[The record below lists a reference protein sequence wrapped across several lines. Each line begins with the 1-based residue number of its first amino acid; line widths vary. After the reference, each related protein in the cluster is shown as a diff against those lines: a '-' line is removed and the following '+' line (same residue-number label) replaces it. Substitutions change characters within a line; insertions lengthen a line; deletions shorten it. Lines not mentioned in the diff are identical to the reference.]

1 MLIENY
7 NLCNEGKRDCMNALK
22 VRKALES
29 FFLEDIGEKDVTSQL
44 IFPDNLRAK
53 GTFLAKE
60 TGVFVGTTVIEQGFR
75 LLDDSIQITLHKK
88 DGDFVEK
95 GEILASVEG
104 PIASL
109 LTAERV
115 ILNIIQRMSGIAT
128 MTRKAV
134 LALESDHTR
143 ICDTRK
149 TMPGLRMF
157 DKYAVVCGGGYNHRF
172 GLYDGV
178 MIKDNHIAF
187 AGSITKAVTS
197 VKEKLGHMVKVEVET
212 ETEEQVREAI
222 AAGADIIMFDNRTP
236 EEVREFSKI
245 VPSTIVTEASGG
257 ITIENLSNYG
267 GTGVDYI
274 SLGLLTHSV
283 KALDISF
290 NIEV

>member
-1 MLIENY
+1 
-7 NLCNEGKRDCMNALK
+7 MNALK

-53 GTFLAKE
+53 GTFLAKD
-60 TGVFVGTTVIEQGFR
+60 TGVFVGTAVIEQGFR

-88 DGDFVEK
+88 DGDFVGK
-95 GEILASVEG
+95 GEVLASVEG

-134 LALESDHTR
+134 LALESDHTC

-187 AGSITKAVTS
+187 TGSITKAVTS
-197 VKEKLGHMVKVEVET
+197 VKEKLGHMMKVEVET

-245 VPSTIVTEASGG
+245 VPSAIVTEASGG
-257 ITIENLSNYG
+257 ITIENLSKYG

>member
-1 MLIENY
+1 MCNGEKR
-7 NLCNEGKRDCMNALK
+7 NLMNALK

-29 FFLEDIGEKDVTSQL
+29 FFLEDIGERDVTSQL
-44 IFPDNLRAK
+44 IFPDNLQAK
-53 GTFLAKE
+53 GTFLVKG
-60 TGVFVGTTVIEQGFR
+60 TGVFAGTDVIEQGFR
-75 LLDDSIQITLHKK
+75 LIDDRIQISFYKK

-95 GEILASVEG
+95 GDTLATVQG

-115 ILNIIQRMSGIAT
+115 ILNVIQRMSGIAT
-128 MTRKAV
+128 MTQRAV
-134 LALESDHTR
+134 RALESDHTR

-187 AGSITKAVTS
+187 AGSITNAVTS

-245 VPSTIVTEASGG
+245 VPSAIVTEASGG
-257 ITIENLSNYG
+257 ITIENLSEYG
-267 GTGVDYI
+267 KTGVDYI
-274 SLGLLTHSV
+274 SLGLLTHSTG
-283 KALDISF
+283 ALDISF

>member
-1 MLIENY
+1 
-7 NLCNEGKRDCMNALK
+7 MNALK

-60 TGVFVGTTVIEQGFR
+60 TGVFVGTAVIEQGFR

-115 ILNIIQRMSGIAT
+115 ILNIIQRISGIAT

-134 LALESDHTR
+134 VALESDHTR

-212 ETEEQVREAI
+212 ETEEQLREAI

>member
-1 MLIENY
+1 
-7 NLCNEGKRDCMNALK
+7 MNALK
-22 VRKALES
+22 VKEVLKQ
-29 FFLEDIGEKDVTSQL
+29 FFLEDIGERDVTSQL
-44 IFPDNLRAK
+44 IFPNDLQAK
-53 GTFLAKE
+53 GTFLVKD
-60 TGVFVGTTVIEQGFR
+60 TGVFAGADVIKEGFL
-75 LLDDSIQITLHKK
+75 LLDHRIEVTLHKK
-88 DGDFVEK
+88 DGDMVTN
-95 GEILASVEG
+95 GDILATVQG

-115 ILNIIQRMSGIAT
+115 VLNVIQRMSGVAT

-134 LALESDHTR
+134 TALGSNYTR

-187 AGSITKAVTS
+187 AGSITKAVTA
-197 VKEKLGHMVKVEVET
+197 VKEQLGHMVKVEVET
-212 ETEEQVREAI
+212 ETEEQVLEVVS
-222 AAGADIIMFDNRTP
+222 AGADIIMFDNRTP
-236 EEVREFSKI
+236 EEVREYCKL
-245 VPSTIVTEASGG
+245 VPSAIVTEASGG
-257 ITIENLSNYG
+257 ITMENVADYG
-267 GTGVDYI
+267 QTGVDYI

>member
-1 MLIENY
+1 M
-7 NLCNEGKRDCMNALK
+7 CNEEKRGLMNALK

-29 FFLEDIGEKDVTSQL
+29 FFLEDIGERDVTSQL
-44 IFPDNLRAK
+44 IFPDNLNAK
-53 GTFLAKE
+53 GTFLVKD
-60 TGVFVGTTVIEQGFR
+60 TGIFAGTAVIEQGFR
-75 LLDDSIQITLHKK
+75 LLDESIQIELHKK
-88 DGDFVEK
+88 DGDLVEK
-95 GEILASVEG
+95 GEILATVQG
-104 PIASL
+104 PITSL

-115 ILNIIQRMSGIAT
+115 ILNVIQRMSGIAT
-128 MTRKAV
+128 MTQRAV
-134 LALESDHTR
+134 RALESDHTR

-187 AGSITKAVTS
+187 AGSITNAVTS

-212 ETEEQVREAI
+212 ETEEQVREAV

-236 EEVREFSKI
+236 EEVREFSKM
-245 VPSTIVTEASGG
+245 VPSAIVTEASGG
-257 ITIENLSNYG
+257 ITIENLSKYG
-267 GTGVDYI
+267 KTGVDYI
-274 SLGLLTHSV
+274 SLGLLTHSAG
-283 KALDISF
+283 ALDISF

>member
-1 MLIENY
+1 
-7 NLCNEGKRDCMNALK
+7 MNTLKVKEALK
-22 VRKALES
+22 Q
-29 FFLEDIGEKDVTSQL
+29 FFLEDIGERDVTSQL
-44 IFPDNLRAK
+44 IFPNDLQAR
-53 GTFLAKE
+53 GTFLVKD
-60 TGVFVGTTVIEQGFR
+60 TGVFAGVDVIKEGFT
-75 LLDDSIQITLHKK
+75 LLDNRIEVTLHKK
-88 DGDFVEK
+88 DGDMVTN
-95 GEILASVEG
+95 GDILATVQG

-115 ILNIIQRMSGIAT
+115 LLNVIQRMSGVAT

-134 LALESDHTR
+134 TVLGSDHTR

-187 AGSITKAVTS
+187 AGSITKAVTA
-197 VKEKLGHMVKVEVET
+197 VKEQLGHMVKVEVET
-212 ETEEQVREAI
+212 ETKEQVLEAV
-222 AAGADIIMFDNRTP
+222 AAGADIIMFDNRMP
-236 EEVREFSKI
+236 EEVREYCKL

-257 ITIENLSNYG
+257 ITIENLAEYG
-267 GTGVDYI
+267 QTGVDYI

>member
-1 MLIENY
+1 
-7 NLCNEGKRDCMNALK
+7 MNALK

-29 FFLEDIGEKDVTSQL
+29 FFLEDIGERDVTSQL
-44 IFPDNLRAK
+44 IFPDNLQAK
-53 GTFLAKE
+53 GTFLVKD
-60 TGVFVGTTVIEQGFR
+60 TGVFTGTDVIEQGFR
-75 LLDDSIQITLHKK
+75 LIDDRIQISFYKK

-95 GEILASVEG
+95 GDTLATVQG

-115 ILNIIQRMSGIAT
+115 ILNVIQRMSGIAT
-128 MTRKAV
+128 MTQRAV
-134 LALESDHTR
+134 RTLESDHTR

-187 AGSITKAVTS
+187 AGSITNAVTS

-212 ETEEQVREAI
+212 ETEEQVREAV

-245 VPSTIVTEASGG
+245 VPSAIVTEASGG
-257 ITIENLSNYG
+257 ITIENLSKYG
-267 GTGVDYI
+267 KTGVDYI
-274 SLGLLTHSV
+274 SLGLLTHSAG
-283 KALDISF
+283 ALDISF

>member
-1 MLIENY
+1 M
-7 NLCNEGKRDCMNALK
+7 CNEGKRDCMNALK

-60 TGVFVGTTVIEQGFR
+60 TGVFVGTAVIEQGFR

-115 ILNIIQRMSGIAT
+115 ILNIIQRISGIAT

>member
-1 MLIENY
+1 
-7 NLCNEGKRDCMNALK
+7 MNALK

-29 FFLEDIGEKDVTSQL
+29 FFLEDIGERDVTSQL
-44 IFPDNLRAK
+44 IFPDNLQAK
-53 GTFLAKE
+53 GTFLVKD
-60 TGVFVGTTVIEQGFR
+60 TGVFAGTDVIEQGFR
-75 LLDDSIQITLHKK
+75 LIDDRIQISFYKK

-95 GEILASVEG
+95 GDTLATVQG

-115 ILNIIQRMSGIAT
+115 ILNVIQRMSGIAT
-128 MTRKAV
+128 MTQRAV
-134 LALESDHTR
+134 RALESDHTR

-187 AGSITKAVTS
+187 AGSITNAVTS

-212 ETEEQVREAI
+212 ETEEQVREAV

-245 VPSTIVTEASGG
+245 VPSAIVTEASGG
-257 ITIENLSNYG
+257 ITIENLSEYG
-267 GTGVDYI
+267 KTGVDYI
-274 SLGLLTHSV
+274 SLGLLTHSTG
-283 KALDISF
+283 ALDISF

>member
-1 MLIENY
+1 
-7 NLCNEGKRDCMNALK
+7 MNALK
-22 VRKALES
+22 VRKALER
-29 FFLEDIGEKDVTSQL
+29 FILEDIGEKDVTSQL

-60 TGVFVGTTVIEQGFR
+60 TGVFVGTAVIEQGFR
-75 LLDDSIQITLHKK
+75 LLDDGIQITLYKK

-187 AGSITKAVTS
+187 VGSITKAVTS

>member
-1 MLIENY
+1 
-7 NLCNEGKRDCMNALK
+7 MNTLKVKEALK
-22 VRKALES
+22 Q
-29 FFLEDIGEKDVTSQL
+29 FFLEDIGERDVTSQF
-44 IFPDNLRAK
+44 IFPNDLQAR
-53 GTFLAKE
+53 GTFLVKD
-60 TGVFVGTTVIEQGFR
+60 TGVFAGADVIKEGFT
-75 LLDDSIQITLHKK
+75 LLDNRIEVTLHAK
-88 DGDFVEK
+88 DGDMVK
-95 GEILASVEG
+95 NGDILATVQG

-115 ILNIIQRMSGIAT
+115 VLNVIQRMSGVAT

-134 LALESDHTR
+134 TALGSDHTR

-187 AGSITKAVTS
+187 AGSITKAVTA
-197 VKEKLGHMVKVEVET
+197 VKERLGHMVKVEVET
-212 ETEEQVREAI
+212 ETKEQVLEAV
-222 AAGADIIMFDNRTP
+222 AAGADIIMFDNRMP
-236 EEVREFSKI
+236 EEVREYCKL
-245 VPSTIVTEASGG
+245 VPSAIVTEASGG
-257 ITIENLSNYG
+257 ITIENLAEYG
-267 GTGVDYI
+267 QTGVDYI

>member
-1 MLIENY
+1 MYERVKDKKSI
-7 NLCNEGKRDCMNALK
+7 
-22 VRKALES
+22 RKL
-29 FFLEDIGEKDVTSQL
+29 FLEDIGEKDVTSQL

-53 GTFLAKE
+53 GTFLAKD
-60 TGVFVGTTVIEQGFR
+60 TGVFVGTAVIEQGFR

-88 DGDFVEK
+88 DGDFVGK

-109 LTAERV
+109 LTVERV

-187 AGSITKAVTS
+187 AGSITNAVTS

-245 VPSTIVTEASGG
+245 VPSAIVTEASGG
-257 ITIENLSNYG
+257 ITIENLSKYG
-267 GTGVDYI
+267 GAGVDYI

>member
-1 MLIENY
+1 
-7 NLCNEGKRDCMNALK
+7 MNALK

-60 TGVFVGTTVIEQGFR
+60 TGVFVGTAVIEQGFR

-212 ETEEQVREAI
+212 ETEEQVREVI

>member
-1 MLIENY
+1 
-7 NLCNEGKRDCMNALK
+7 MNALK

-53 GTFLAKE
+53 GTFLAKD
-60 TGVFVGTTVIEQGFR
+60 TGVFVGTAVIEQGFR

-88 DGDFVEK
+88 DGDFVGK

-236 EEVREFSKI
+236 EEVHEFSKI

>member
-1 MLIENY
+1 
-7 NLCNEGKRDCMNALK
+7 MNALK
-22 VRKALES
+22 VRKALER
-29 FFLEDIGEKDVTSQL
+29 FILEDIGEKDITSQL

-60 TGVFVGTTVIEQGFR
+60 TGVFVGTAVIEQGFR
-75 LLDDSIQITLHKK
+75 LLDDGIQITLYKK

-187 AGSITKAVTS
+187 VGSITKAVTS

>member
-1 MLIENY
+1 MCNGEKR
-7 NLCNEGKRDCMNALK
+7 NLMNALK

-29 FFLEDIGEKDVTSQL
+29 FFLEDIGERDVTSQL
-44 IFPDNLRAK
+44 IFPDNLQAK
-53 GTFLAKE
+53 GTFLVKD
-60 TGVFVGTTVIEQGFR
+60 TGVFAGTDVIEQGFR
-75 LLDDSIQITLHKK
+75 LIDDRIQISFYKK

-95 GEILASVEG
+95 GDTLATVQG

-115 ILNIIQRMSGIAT
+115 ILNVIQRMSGIAT
-128 MTRKAV
+128 MTQRAV
-134 LALESDHTR
+134 RALESDHTR

-187 AGSITKAVTS
+187 AGSITNAVTS

-212 ETEEQVREAI
+212 ETEEQVREAV

-245 VPSTIVTEASGG
+245 VPSAIVTEASGG
-257 ITIENLSNYG
+257 ITIENLSEYG
-267 GTGVDYI
+267 KTGVDYI
-274 SLGLLTHSV
+274 SLGLLTHSTG
-283 KALDISF
+283 ALDISF

>member
-1 MLIENY
+1 
-7 NLCNEGKRDCMNALK
+7 MNALK

-44 IFPDNLRAK
+44 IFPNNLRAK
-53 GTFLAKE
+53 GTFLAKD
-60 TGVFVGTTVIEQGFR
+60 TGVFVGTAVIEQGFR

-88 DGDFVEK
+88 DGDFVGK

-187 AGSITKAVTS
+187 TGSITKAVTS

-236 EEVREFSKI
+236 EEVCEFSKI
-245 VPSTIVTEASGG
+245 VPSAIVTEASGG
-257 ITIENLSNYG
+257 ITIENLSKYG

>member
-60 TGVFVGTTVIEQGFR
+60 TGVFVGTAVIEQGFR

>member
-1 MLIENY
+1 
-7 NLCNEGKRDCMNALK
+7 MNTLK
-22 VRKALES
+22 VREALNR
-29 FFLEDIGEKDVTSQL
+29 FFLEDIGERDVTSQL
-44 IFPDNLRAK
+44 IFPDNLEAK
-53 GTFLAKE
+53 GTFLVKD
-60 TGVFVGTTVIEQGFR
+60 TGAFAGTAVIEQGFR
-75 LLDDSIQITLHKK
+75 LIDDRIQVEFYKK

-95 GEILASVEG
+95 GEILATAQG

-115 ILNIIQRMSGIAT
+115 ILNVIQRMSGVAT
-128 MTRKAV
+128 MTRSAV
-134 LALESDHTR
+134 LTLDSNHTR

-157 DKYAVVCGGGYNHRF
+157 DKYAVVCGGGFNHRF

-187 AGSITKAVTS
+187 AGSITKAVAS

-212 ETEEQVREAI
+212 ETEEQVREAVS
-222 AAGADIIMFDNRTP
+222 AGVDIIMFDNRTP
-236 EEVREFSKI
+236 EEIREFSMI
-245 VPSTIVTEASGG
+245 VPSAIVTEASGG
-257 ITIENLSNYG
+257 ITIEDLSKYG
-267 GTGVDYI
+267 KTGVDYI

-290 NIEV
+290 NIEA

>member
-1 MLIENY
+1 
-7 NLCNEGKRDCMNALK
+7 MNALK
-22 VRKALES
+22 VRKALER
-29 FFLEDIGEKDVTSQL
+29 FILEDIGEKDVTSQL

-60 TGVFVGTTVIEQGFR
+60 TGVFVGTAVIEQGFR

>member
-1 MLIENY
+1 
-7 NLCNEGKRDCMNALK
+7 MNTLKIKEALK
-22 VRKALES
+22 Q
-29 FFLEDIGEKDVTSQL
+29 FFLEDIGERDVTSQL
-44 IFPDNLRAK
+44 IFPNDLQAR
-53 GTFLAKE
+53 GTFLVKD
-60 TGVFVGTTVIEQGFR
+60 TGVFAGVDVIKEGFS
-75 LLDDSIQITLHKK
+75 LLDNRIEVTLHKK
-88 DGDFVEK
+88 DGDMVTK
-95 GEILASVEG
+95 GDILATVQG

-115 ILNIIQRMSGIAT
+115 VLNVIQRMSGVAT

-134 LALESDHTR
+134 TALGSDHTR

-157 DKYAVVCGGGYNHRF
+157 DKHAVVCGGGYNHRF

-187 AGSITKAVTS
+187 AGSITKVVTA
-197 VKEKLGHMVKVEVET
+197 VKEQLGHMVKVEVET
-212 ETEEQVREAI
+212 ETKEQVLEAV

-236 EEVREFSKI
+236 EEVSEYCKL
-245 VPSTIVTEASGG
+245 VPAAIVTEASGG
-257 ITIENLSNYG
+257 ITIENLAKYG
-267 GTGVDYI
+267 QTGVDYI

>member
-1 MLIENY
+1 
-7 NLCNEGKRDCMNALK
+7 MNALK

-75 LLDDSIQITLHKK
+75 LLDDSIQITLYKK

-283 KALDISF
+283 KVLDISF

>member
-1 MLIENY
+1 
-7 NLCNEGKRDCMNALK
+7 MNALK

-53 GTFLAKE
+53 GTFLAKD
-60 TGVFVGTTVIEQGFR
+60 TGVFVGTAVIEQGFR

-88 DGDFVEK
+88 DGDFVGK

-104 PIASL
+104 PIVSL

-134 LALESDHTR
+134 LVLESDHTR

-245 VPSTIVTEASGG
+245 VPSAIVTEASGG
-257 ITIENLSNYG
+257 ITIENLSKYG

>member
-1 MLIENY
+1 
-7 NLCNEGKRDCMNALK
+7 MNALK

-29 FFLEDIGEKDVTSQL
+29 FFLEDIGERDVTSQL
-44 IFPDNLRAK
+44 IFPENLKAK
-53 GTFLAKE
+53 GTFLAKD
-60 TGVFVGTTVIEQGFR
+60 TGVFAGRVVIEQGFR
-75 LLDDSIQITLHKK
+75 LLDESIQITFHKN
-88 DGDFVEK
+88 DGDLVGK

-128 MTRKAV
+128 MTQRAV
-134 LALESDHTR
+134 RALESNHTR

-212 ETEEQVREAI
+212 ETKEQVHEAV

-236 EEVREFSKI
+236 EEVHEFSKI
-245 VPSTIVTEASGG
+245 VPSAIVTEASGG
-257 ITIENLSNYG
+257 ITIENLSKYG
-267 GTGVDYI
+267 KTGVDYI
-274 SLGLLTHSV
+274 SLGVLTHSAG
-283 KALDISF
+283 ALDISF